1 MVEYFVFKKVV
12 QLFYVLVLLLFYEIF
27 SVPVKNE
34 KCDEGNKSNFEEQ
47 LIEWE
52 KIWVIICKGANVQ
65 IFDSLIFFFSETFM
79 GI

>member
-52 KIWVIICKGANVQ
+52 KI
-65 IFDSLIFFFSETFM
+65 
-79 GI
+79 